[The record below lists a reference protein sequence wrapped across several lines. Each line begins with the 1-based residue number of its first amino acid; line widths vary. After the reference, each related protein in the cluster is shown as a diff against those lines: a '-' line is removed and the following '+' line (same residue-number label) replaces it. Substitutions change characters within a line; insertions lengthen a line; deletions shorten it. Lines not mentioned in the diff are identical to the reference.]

1 MKNLYIKITACI
13 CLVFA
18 LISCDSQLDLAPT
31 DVTVESDVFANVQNA
46 EQALADGYF
55 KLFEASV
62 GMTHLIPDFS
72 LPYVGVPDIPFYSDF
87 YGGNLIAIN
96 SEVEDIWREY
106 YEAINVANVFIQQIP
121 LLGQYDETIELQH
134 IGEAKF
140 LRAYSYLAL
149 LSFYGDKAL
158 TGNSNG
164 LCVPLQLA
172 PFNGAKLRPQ
182 DIKPR
187 NTNDEVFTQIITD
200 LTEAIEDLSDAHG
213 NNVKTRVRA
222 TKASAYAL
230 LSRVQLYKRDYQA
243 CVDASTA
250 VLGNSNYSLELG
262 SLRNLFPLNDEG
274 TTSTF
279 NDEVIFGFPV
289 SSNGGNFQFGIH
301 NLFYY
306 NRGLYAHA
314 DFINTMDPADKRR
327 TELLFD
333 GNPLNTTTNVNE
345 KTTFKYNNPDS
356 RDDIIVLRLAEVILN
371 RAEALAQL
379 NGVNSESV
387 SLLNQIRERSG
398 ITPVL
403 ESDFASKEDL
413 LTTLYDERH
422 IETAFEGR
430 SRFDFIRTN
439 RPLRNP
445 ALTEDQ
451 KTFPIPQREI
461 DLSGGVLLQNP
472 GYN

>member
-1 MKNLYIKITACI
+1 MKNIHIKITSCI

-18 LISCDSQLDLAPT
+18 LVSCDSQLDLAPT
-31 DVTVESDVFANVQNA
+31 DVIVEREVFATAQNA
-46 EQALADGYF
+46 EQALSDGYY

-72 LPYVGVPDIPFYSDF
+72 LPYVGVPDIAFYSDF
-87 YGGNLIAIN
+87 YGGNLIATN
-96 SEVEDIWREY
+96 SQVETIWTEY

-121 LLGQYDETIELQH
+121 LFGQYDEATELQH

-140 LRAYSYLAL
+140 LRAYSYWAL

-158 TGNSNG
+158 IGNPEG

-172 PFNGAKLRPQ
+172 PFNGAKLEPQ

-187 NTNDEVFTQIITD
+187 NTNDEVYTQIIKD
-200 LTEAIEDLSDAHG
+200 LTEAIEDLSESHG
-213 NNVKTRVRA
+213 DNVKTRVRA
-222 TKASAYAL
+222 TKTTAYAL
-230 LSRVQLYKRDYQA
+230 LSRVQLYKKDYQA
-243 CVDASTA
+243 CADASA
-250 VLGNSNYSLELG
+250 EVLANTNYKLELG
-262 SLRNLFPLNDEG
+262 SLRNLFPLNEDG
-274 TTSTF
+274 TVSNF

-306 NRGLYAHA
+306 NRGLYADS

-333 GNPLNTTTNVNE
+333 GNPLNTTTNVGE

-356 RDDIIVLRLAEVILN
+356 RDDIIVLRLAEILLN

-379 NGVNSESV
+379 NDVNSESV

-403 ESDFASKEDL
+403 ESDFASKEEL
-413 LTTLYDERH
+413 LTALYDERH

-430 SRFDFIRTN
+430 SRFDFMRTN

-445 ALTEDQ
+445 VLTDEQ

-461 DLSGGVLLQNP
+461 DISGGVLVQNP

>member
-1 MKNLYIKITACI
+1 MILA
-13 CLVFA
+13 LV
-18 LISCDSQLDLAPT
+18 SCDSQLDLAPT
-31 DVTVESDVFANVQNA
+31 DVTVESDVFATVQNA
-46 EQALADGYF
+46 EQALADGYY

-96 SEVEDIWREY
+96 SEVEDIWSEY

-121 LLGQYDETIELQH
+121 LLGQYDETTELQH

-140 LRAYSYLAL
+140 LRAYSYWAL

-158 TGNSNG
+158 TGNSEG

-172 PFNGAKLRPQ
+172 PFNGAKVRPE

-187 NTNDEVFTQIITD
+187 STNDEVFAQIITD
-200 LTEAIEDLSDAHG
+200 LTEAIEDLSDSHG
-213 NNVKTRVRA
+213 DNVKTRVRA

-243 CVDASTA
+243 CVDATTA
-250 VLGNSNYSLELG
+250 VLGNSVYNLELG
-262 SLRNLFPLNDEG
+262 SLRDLFPLNDEG
-274 TTSTF
+274 TTSSF

-289 SSNGGNFQFGIH
+289 SSNGGNFQFGTH
-301 NLFYY
+301 GLFYY
-306 NRGLYAHA
+306 NRGLYAHS
-314 DFINTMDPADKRR
+314 DFIEAMDPADKRR

-356 RDDIIVLRLAEVILN
+356 RDDIIVLRLAEIILN

-398 ITPVL
+398 IAPVL
-403 ESDFASKEDL
+403 ESDFASKEAL
-413 LTTLYDERH
+413 LTALYDERY

-439 RPLRNP
+439 RPLRNS

-461 DLSGGVLLQNP
+461 DLSGGILVQNP